1 MSLCHYFFQTLIVI
15 NSICSISRIRKEPT
29 LSLLPHL
36 LYNKSTILLCFAA
49 ISLFSIALAEM
60 QISTKYDVSKLLP
73 CTMVRYGIMIIK
85 YTSNVSFSR
94 ENEFS
99 RSRSFHLQVTDDFPL
114 ITFTYFNCKEFIWFI
129 FFIVTVQ

>member
-85 YTSNVSFSR
+85 YTSNGSFSR

>member
-85 YTSNVSFSR
+85 YTSNGSFSR
-94 ENEFS
+94 EN
-99 RSRSFHLQVTDDFPL
+99 
-114 ITFTYFNCKEFIWFI
+114 
-129 FFIVTVQ
+129 

>member
-73 CTMVRYGIMIIK
+73 CTMVRYGIMIIN
-85 YTSNVSFSR
+85 YTSNGSFPR
-94 ENEFS
+94 EDEFS

-114 ITFTYFNCKEFIWFI
+114 ITFTYFNCKEFI
-129 FFIVTVQ
+129 